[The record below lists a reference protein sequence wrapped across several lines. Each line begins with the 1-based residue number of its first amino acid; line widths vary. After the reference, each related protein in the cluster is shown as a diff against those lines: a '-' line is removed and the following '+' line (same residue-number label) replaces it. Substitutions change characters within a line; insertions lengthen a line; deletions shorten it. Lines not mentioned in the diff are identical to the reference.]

1 MEHLF
6 EIWKKICESNLFNFV
21 VMIGLLAYLSNKL
34 KIGEKIE
41 SGRKAIEKSITD
53 SETKRDESLNKL
65 YKAQENVTKIDEE
78 MLKILKNAEDNAHSL
93 GSKLIEESN
102 QQIELIK
109 ESSKKAIENNFKSV
123 KNEILKETGEKAMQ
137 IAESKI
143 KSELEN
149 NYDLHKK
156 FIYESLDSLDNIGVQ
171 V

>member
-1 MEHLF
+1 MGYTNAGKSTLMNTITKAGIYADNLLF
-6 EIWKKICESNLFNFV
+6 ATLDTSVRNI
-21 VMIGLLAYLSNKL
+21 KL
-34 KIGEKIE
+34 NDKGAEKI
-41 SGRKAIEKSITD
+41 A
-53 SETKRDESLNKL
+53 
-65 YKAQENVTKIDEE
+65 KIDEE